1 MSVVLNETKQAE
13 YIIEKGEVGTKPTST
28 LFLLGKYYR
37 QKENLDK
44 EQTVEKLNEFMMK
57 NYKNYN
63 SVLWE
68 DSIEDISKKANKYPL
83 REIDTI
89 SITQSELDKI
99 AELHN
104 IKYEKLLFTMLCYA
118 KLYNTISENNNG
130 WVNTDIQEL
139 YRVSRVT
146 VKYRKDKFLFLN
158 DIEKTGFISFSNKN
172 DNLNLKI
179 NFFDMDGESVLE
191 INDFRELGYEYL
203 NYIGE
208 GNFVRCSEC
217 NRLIRKNNNRQ
228 KYCKD
233 CYKHINSKMA
243 NERQKESRKIFFRK
257 LSKPL
262 ILLGFRCLCPFFL
275 LCIEIYQ

>member
-1 MSVVLNETKQAE
+1 MPVVLNETKQAE
-13 YIIEKGEVGTKPTST
+13 YIIKKGEVGTKPTST

-44 EQTVEKLNEFMMK
+44 DQTVNKLNEFMVK

-63 SVLWE
+63 SALWE
-68 DSIEDISKKANKYPL
+68 EGIEDIAKKANKYPL
-83 REIDTI
+83 REIDSI
-89 SITQSELDKI
+89 GITQSELDKI

-104 IKYEKLLFTMLCYA
+104 TKYEKLLFTMLCYA

-139 YRVSRVT
+139 YRVARIT

-158 DIEKTGFISFSNKN
+158 DIERTGLISFSNKN

-191 INDFRELGYEYL
+191 ISDFRELGYEYL
-203 NYIGE
+203 NYIGDDK
-208 GNFVRCSEC
+208 FIRCSEC
-217 NRLIRKNNNRQ
+217 SRLVRKNNNRQ
-228 KYCKD
+228 KYCND
-233 CYKHINSKMA
+233 CYKRINSEMT
-243 NERQKESRKIFFRK
+243 NERQKENRKSFF
-257 LSKPL
+257 
-262 ILLGFRCLCPFFL
+262 
-275 LCIEIYQ
+275 

>member
-1 MSVVLNETKQAE
+1 MPVVLNETKQAE

-37 QKENLDK
+37 QKEKLDK
-44 EQTVEKLNEFMMK
+44 DQTVNKLNEFMVK

-63 SVLWE
+63 SALWE
-68 DSIEDISKKANKYPL
+68 EGIEDIAKKANKYPL
-83 REIDTI
+83 REIDSI
-89 SITQSELDKI
+89 GITQSELDKI

-139 YRVSRVT
+139 YRISRVT

-158 DIEKTGFISFSNKN
+158 DIEKTGLISFSNKN

-179 NFFDMDGESVLE
+179 NFFDMDGESVLD

-203 NYIGE
+203 NFIGE
-208 GNFVRCSEC
+208 GSFVRCSEC
-217 NRLIRKNNNRQ
+217 NRLIRKTGKRD
-228 KYCKD
+228 KYCNECKKKKQLEWD
-233 CYKHINSKMA
+233 LNYKK
-243 NERQKESRKIFFRK
+243 KIRN
-257 LSKPL
+257 
-262 ILLGFRCLCPFFL
+262 
-275 LCIEIYQ
+275 

>member
-1 MSVVLNETKQAE
+1 MPVVLNETKQAE

-44 EQTVEKLNEFMMK
+44 EQTANKLNDFMIA

-63 SVLWE
+63 SALWE
-68 DSIEDISKKANKYPL
+68 EVIEDISKKANKYPL
-83 REIDTI
+83 REIDSI
-89 SITQSELDKI
+89 GITQSELDKI

-104 IKYEKLLFTMLCYA
+104 VKYEKLLFTMLCYA

-158 DIEKTGFISFSNKN
+158 DIEKTGLISFSNKN

-179 NFFDMDGESVLE
+179 NFFDMDGESVLD
-191 INDFRELGYEYL
+191 ISDFRELGYEYL
-203 NYIGE
+203 NYIGD
-208 GNFVRCSEC
+208 GKFIKCKTCNKLFRTSSNNKINCNEC
-217 NRLIRKNNNRQ
+217 
-228 KYCKD
+228 
-233 CYKHINSKMA
+233 
-243 NERQKESRKIFFRK
+243 QKEITKEKTRIRVSNFRNK
-257 LSKPL
+257 M
-262 ILLGFRCLCPFFL
+262 
-275 LCIEIYQ
+275 